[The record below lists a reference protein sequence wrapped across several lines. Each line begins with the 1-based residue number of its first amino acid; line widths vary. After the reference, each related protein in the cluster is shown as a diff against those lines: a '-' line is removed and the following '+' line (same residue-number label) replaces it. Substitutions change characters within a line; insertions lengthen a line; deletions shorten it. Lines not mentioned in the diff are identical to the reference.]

1 MVNYFRGINYRIF
14 DVRIIIIS
22 ILLLFFQTH
31 TVFAADKINDMR
43 SKCKSA
49 IYVNSIKDRL
59 NTFNKTQ
66 LENVNEEIRN
76 GIMCVS
82 YLSGIIEMM
91 FNACGELSNWK
102 RMLKDKGISD
112 EGIKF
117 YTIPYKINSIRATGI
132 SSEQMAQIYL
142 NATDE
147 FPNYWDTYQGA
158 RIFKNHLMKLYP
170 CES

>member
-1 MVNYFRGINYRIF
+1 MVKTKLITTFVLLILFQINA
-14 DVRIIIIS
+14 
-22 ILLLFFQTH
+22 
-31 TVFAADKINDMR
+31 VFAADKISNMR
-43 SKCKSA
+43 NKCKSA
-49 IYVNSIKDRL
+49 IYVSSIKDRL
-59 NTFNKTQ
+59 NTFNKSQ

-102 RMLKDKGISD
+102 KMLKDKGISD
-112 EGIKF
+112 EGIEF
-117 YTIPYKINSIRATGI
+117 YSVPYKINSIRATGI

-142 NATDE
+142 NATDRY
-147 FPNYWDTYQGA
+147 PNYWDTYQGA

-170 CES
+170 CDS

>member
-1 MVNYFRGINYRIF
+1 MQL
-14 DVRIIIIS
+14 IITF
-22 ILLLFFQTH
+22 ILLILFQINS
-31 TVFAADKINDMR
+31 VFAADKISDMR
-43 SKCKSA
+43 TKCKSA
-49 IYVNSIKDRL
+49 IYVDSIKDRL
-59 NTFNKTQ
+59 NTFNKSQ
-66 LENVNEEIRN
+66 LENVNEEIRK

-91 FNACGELSNWK
+91 LNACGELSNWK
-102 RMLKDKGISD
+102 KMLKDKGISD

-117 YTIPYKINSIRATGI
+117 YSIPYKINSIRATGI

-147 FPNYWDTYQGA
+147 FPNYWETYQGA

-170 CES
+170 CDS